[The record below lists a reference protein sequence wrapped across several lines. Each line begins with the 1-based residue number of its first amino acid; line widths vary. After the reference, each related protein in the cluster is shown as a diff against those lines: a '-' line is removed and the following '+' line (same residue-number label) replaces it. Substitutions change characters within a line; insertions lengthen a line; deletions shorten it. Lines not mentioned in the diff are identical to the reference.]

1 MSEAY
6 LSTSSMSWPGEEET
20 DYNKKV
26 PVWELLGLPVGP
38 GFDLKT
44 GRPIA
49 QQETSQKDKVLE
61 ENVDWST
68 FDFAAA
74 DSDNK
79 KTTSD
84 SIDVDKFFEKMGES
98 TSKNTPP
105 GEGDDEELDTE
116 LQLTAESTSG
126 NLITRSAARNQ
137 KNWVTPKKWL
147 QNPEYLAAVPF
158 ETWSEYDEAE
168 FTDLNSDGSPIF
180 TSNDIFTAISLNHIL
195 RVTDLYLTDHVELN
209 RAGAERRYWERV
221 LQAKLANDESLL
233 REAIPVYLT
242 PDKDRG
248 IEYTQEV
255 IEMKSKITLEVKLD
269 DPAIEYANDTF
280 THNEELQPINKIGTI
295 RDQYDWKNI
304 TASSTWKIDS
314 RIVKKIQPVIDYIN
328 HAGVLRSTA
337 VKQHCLFIMQRN
349 HQSNVLT
356 LVIHL
361 RWYREIFLYSNTW
374 EI

>member
-1 MSEAY
+1 MIYFREEGMSEAY

-26 PVWELLGLPVGP
+26 PVWEQLGLPVGP
-38 GFDLKT
+38 GFDPKT

-49 QQETSQKDKVLE
+49 QKEMPLKDSKLE

-84 SIDVDKFFEKMGES
+84 AIDVDKFFEKMDES
-98 TSKNTPP
+98 TSKDTPP
-105 GEGDDEELDTE
+105 GEDDDEELDTE
-116 LQLTAESTSG
+116 LQLTTESISG

-158 ETWSEYDEAE
+158 ETWSQYDEAE

-180 TSNDIFTAISLNHIL
+180 TSDDIYTAISVHHIL
-195 RVTDLYLTDHVELN
+195 RVTDQYLTNHIKLN
-209 RAGAERRYWERV
+209 EIGAERRYWERV

-255 IEMKSKITLEVKLD
+255 IEMKSKITLEVKLN

-280 THNEELQPINKIGTI
+280 TPNEELQPINKIGTI

-304 TASSTWKIDS
+304 TSSSTWKIDP
-314 RIVKKIQPVIDYIN
+314 RVVKKIQPVIDYIN
-328 HAGVLRSTA
+328 HAGILRST
-337 VKQHCLFIMQRN
+337 VVYE
-349 HQSNVLT
+349 QS
-356 LVIHL
+356 
-361 RWYREIFLYSNTW
+361 FLMM
-374 EI
+374 